1 VKQDTSPLL
10 RRHFASSSLP
20 VTNGECGVDDVMYE
34 AFVILSCY
42 LVLLSCLVVL
52 SWRRLGT
59 TLRCAQGRLH
69 HTKYCEVLW
78 EKCPGVEP
86 ENTLPV
92 KAPAHTP
99 TLHSIVRRVSTHA
112 RRRNPPFWAQT
123 PSWAVRLALPSA
135 RRRDATSSLEGRLRH

>member
-1 VKQDTSPLL
+1 MKQDTGPLL

-34 AFVILSCY
+34 AFVILSWRY
-42 LVLLSCLVVL
+42 LVL

-92 KAPAHTP
+92 KAPAHTHTHFIP
-99 TLHSIVRRVSTHA
+99 LSGESRHMAAAETPHFGPKLRVG
-112 RRRNPPFWAQT
+112 PFASHFLAQGGEMQH
-123 PSWAVRLALPSA
+123 RLWRGACGI
-135 RRRDATSSLEGRLRH
+135 R